1 MTVDYLFDPRTLA
14 AATAA
19 DDTST
24 RANQLSVDDGSC
36 KYRLRPLC
44 FPDYGLGYLDLLS
57 QLTVTGTVTQQM
69 YLNTFEVM
77 KNNSGTYYIIVIE
90 DTEENRIVASGSLT
104 IEKKFIHFCGQRGRI
119 EDIVVDSNCRGKRF
133 GKIVV
138 QRLIALSR
146 VLNCYKISLECKDS
160 NVNWYSSMGFV
171 KEPGNSNY
179 MQIRFEEPSH

>member
-1 MTVDYLFDPRTLA
+1 MAVDYLFDPQTLA

-19 DDTST
+19 DDTT
-24 RANQLSVDDGSC
+24 RTDQLSVDDGSC

-44 FPDYGLGYLDLLS
+44 LTDYDYGYLDLLS
-57 QLTVTGTVTQQM
+57 QLTVTGSVTQQM

-77 KNNSGTYYIIVIE
+77 KKNSGTYYIIVVE
-90 DTEENRIVASGSLT
+90 DTEENCIVATGSLT
-104 IEKKFIHFCGQRGRI
+104 IEKKFIHLCGQRGRI

-146 VLNCYKISLECKDS
+146 ILNCYKISLECKDS

-179 MQIRFEEPSH
+179 MQIKFEKPSH

>member
-1 MTVDYLFDPRTLA
+1 MAVDYLFDPRTLA

-19 DDTST
+19 DDATGDN
-24 RANQLSVDDGSC
+24 RLSVDDVGC

-44 FPDYGLGYLDLLS
+44 LTDFGRGYLDLLS
-57 QLTVTGTVTQQM
+57 ELTVTGNVTQQM
-69 YLNTFEVM
+69 YSNTFDMM
-77 KNNSGTYYIIVIE
+77 KKNSGTYYIIVVE
-90 DTEENRIVASGSLT
+90 DTEENCIVASGSLT
-104 IEKKFIHFCGQRGRI
+104 IEKKFIHSCGQRGRI
-119 EDIVVDSNCRGKRF
+119 EDIVVNSKCRGQRF

-160 NVNWYSSMGFV
+160 YVNWYSSMGFV

-179 MQIRFEEPSH
+179 MQLRFEQPLH

>member
-1 MTVDYLFDPRTLA
+1 MAVDYLFDPRTLA

-19 DDTST
+19 DDTT
-24 RANQLSVDDGSC
+24 RADQLSVDDGSC

-44 FPDYGLGYLDLLS
+44 LTDFGRGYVDLLS
-57 QLTVTGTVTQQM
+57 QLTVTGSVTQQM
-69 YLNTFEVM
+69 YSNTFEVM
-77 KNNSGTYYIIVIE
+77 KNNSGTYYIIVVE
-90 DTEENRIVASGSLT
+90 DTEKNCIVASGSLT
-104 IEKKFIHFCGQRGRI
+104 IEKKFIHLCGQRGRI
-119 EDIVVDSNCRGKRF
+119 EDIVVNSNCRGQRF

-179 MQIRFEEPSH
+179 MQIKFEKPSH

>member
-1 MTVDYLFDPRTLA
+1 MAVDYLFDPRTLA

-19 DDTST
+19 DDAT
-24 RANQLSVDDGSC
+24 RADQLSVDDAGC

-44 FPDYGLGYLDLLS
+44 LTDYGRGYLDLLS
-57 QLTVTGTVTQQM
+57 QLTVTGNVTQQM
-69 YLNTFEVM
+69 YLNTFDAM
-77 KNNSGTYYIIVIE
+77 KNNSGTYYIIVVE
-90 DTEENRIVASGSLT
+90 DTEENCIVASGSLT
-104 IEKKFIHFCGQRGRI
+104 IEKKFIHLCGQRGRI

-171 KEPGNSNY
+171 REPGNSNY
-179 MQIRFEEPSH
+179 MQIRFEQSSH